1 MIRRL
6 SFAFAAGAMLLV
18 AAPAIQAQTKR
29 VTVLL
34 NGAQEV
40 PPVATSGTGCAVVKV
55 DTATGN
61 VTVTGTYRN
70 LNGNQTL
77 AHIHGPAPVGMNAGI
92 LVTLTGTGGTS
103 GTFGGSGTLTP
114 AQVTDL
120 CNGLHYLNVHTTTS
134 PGGEVRGQIVQAAK
148 IPALGSAGFA
158 ALAVMLGGVGVLL
171 LRRRAALARAT

>member
-6 SFAFAAGAMLLV
+6 SFAFAAGAMLMA
-18 AAPAIQAQTKR
+18 AAPAIHSQTKR
-29 VTVLL
+29 VTVAM

-40 PPVATSGTGCAVVKV
+40 PPVATNGTGCAWVDV
-55 DTATGN
+55 DTVTGD

-70 LNGNQTL
+70 LNSNQTL
-77 AHIHGPAPVGMNAGI
+77 VHIHGPAPVGMNAGI

-120 CNGLHYLNVHTTTS
+120 CNGLHYLNIHTVTS
-134 PGGEVRGQIVQAAK
+134 PGGEIRGQIVQAPK
-148 IPALGSAGFA
+148 VPAMGIAGFA
-158 ALAVMLGGVGVLL
+158 VLALLLGGSGMLL
-171 LRRRAALARAT
+171 LRRRVALARSI